1 MAPACDD
8 NLFTGLI
15 GEEYDFLPIICPN
28 IETVTKNLGA
38 TVAAWRP
45 GVALRGLEIGC
56 GTGTSTRSLL
66 SQRDDLSLRAVDAS
80 PAMLNQARE
89 NLASYARA
97 GRVEFIESDAL
108 AYLRALPDA
117 SIDLVAS
124 NYAIHNFDH
133 RYRREVFA
141 QILRV
146 LEPGGLFV
154 NGDRFALDDH
164 DLQLASTQAD
174 VRHWFKVF
182 GEAKRYDLLE
192 DWIVHLF
199 SDESADRLMYSSAT
213 LSTMRA
219 LGFADVQSNYR
230 EGVDKLVTATKPL
243 STARDL
249 D

>member
-1 MAPACDD
+1 MASAGDD
-8 NLFTGLI
+8 NLFTGPI
-15 GEEYDFLPIICPN
+15 GEEYDFLPMICPN
-28 IETVTKNLGA
+28 IVTVTANLGA

-45 GVALRGLEIGC
+45 GAALRALEIGC

-66 SQRDDLSLRAVDAS
+66 SQRDDLSLLAVDAS

-108 AYLRALPDA
+108 VYLRALPDA
-117 SIDLVAS
+117 SVDIVAS

-133 RYRREVFA
+133 RYRRELFA
-141 QILRV
+141 EILRV

-164 DLQLASTQAD
+164 DLQLASTRAD
-174 VRHWFKVF
+174 VRNWFKVF

-192 DWIVHLF
+192 DWILHLF

-219 LGFADVQSNYR
+219 LGFADVRSNYR
-230 EGVDKLVTATKPL
+230 EGVDMLVTATKP
-243 STARDL
+243 SSAARDI

>member
-1 MAPACDD
+1 MASAGDN
-8 NLFTGLI
+8 NLFTGPI
-15 GEEYDFLPIICPN
+15 GEEYDFLPMICPN
-28 IETVTKNLGA
+28 IVTVTTNLGA

-45 GVALRGLEIGC
+45 GAALRGLEIGC

-66 SQRDDLSLRAVDAS
+66 SQRDDLNLLAVDAS

-108 AYLRALPDA
+108 VYLRALPDE

-133 RYRREVFA
+133 RYRRELFA
-141 QILRV
+141 EILRV

-154 NGDRFALDDH
+154 NGDRFALDDYA
-164 DLQLASTQAD
+164 LQLASTQAD
-174 VRHWFKVF
+174 VRNMFKVF

-199 SDESADRLMYSSAT
+199 SDESASRLMYSSAT

-219 LGFADVQSNYR
+219 LGFADVRSNYR
-230 EGVDKLVTATKPL
+230 EGVDMLVTATKP
-243 STARDL
+243 SSAARDI